1 MPQDGVHTFVGSA
14 WHYCGRCERRMK
26 LDSEARWQNSILLC
40 DDCYDSYPVLLGDI
54 ERQQALAVSMIDQ
67 APDLR
72 PNEKLVNP
80 TLEMNELDILL

>member
-1 MPQDGVHTFVGSA
+1 M
-14 WHYCGRCERRMK
+14 
-26 LDSEARWQNSILLC
+26 
-40 DDCYDSYPVLLGDI
+40 YPVLLGDI

-80 TLEMNELDILL
+80 TLEENELDILL